1 MPTFFHACFSI
12 FPFLSFDALY
22 FPISLSAS
30 LQAAAS
36 MVPAVCGILNIP
48 LAHLGGG
55 AGHSDDREPGVAD
68 ESTGGG
74 APIDEETLSR
84 LQSVIYNQLCA
95 RHVIAAIPMLLV
107 AAQQVSSSSSSSSS
121 PAASPSS
128 PAHTAALHRFL
139 AAPLAL
145 LCRLV
150 LSSNYFVAQFI
161 QYGGLAAVAQSQLL
175 SCALP
180 PAALIDM
187 LQTLSQIARVSK
199 DNYAPIAA
207 QCCGDV
213 AATETQ
219 PQPQDAAL
227 STSTS
232 PGAGSKE
239 GHGYLFAALP
249 PLLRHADAHVRAKAA
264 NLVGNLT
271 RHSPRFYAH
280 LLRHGVLAPLMDC
293 CRDAGAAGTAGAA
306 ASARKFAC
314 FAVGNAAF
322 HDASLYA
329 HLRPSVPAL
338 VALLG
343 DADEKT
349 RANAAGALGN
359 LGRNSDA
366 VVGDI
371 CASGALAALV
381 RLTVGGS
388 SVRDGNAADTLEGQP
403 QHSQPR
409 KVALFALGNLC
420 YYTACRQ
427 AMRALNCVGALQ
439 AAANQ
444 STDAQVQKWL
454 ARVIKQLA

>member
-1 MPTFFHACFSI
+1 
-12 FPFLSFDALY
+12 
-22 FPISLSAS
+22 
-30 LQAAAS
+30 

-55 AGHSDDREPGVAD
+55 SNGASSGTGDDREPAAAD
-68 ESTGGG
+68 DANTNGGG
-74 APIDEETLSR
+74 ASTPIDEETLSR
-84 LQSVIYNQLCA
+84 LQSVIYNQLCT

-107 AAQQVSSSSSSSSS
+107 AAQQVSSSSSSSS
-121 PAASPSS
+121 ASSS
-128 PAHTAALHRFL
+128 SASSSASHTAALHRFL
-139 AAPLAL
+139 DAPLAL

-150 LSSNYFVAQFI
+150 LSSNYFVSQFI

-175 SCALP
+175 SSALP
-180 PAALIDM
+180 ASALIDV

-207 QCCGDV
+207 QCCGDAV
-213 AATETQ
+213 E
-219 PQPQDAAL
+219 PQDAASSASSSSSSL
-227 STSTS
+227 SS

-271 RHSPRFYAH
+271 RHSARFYAH
-280 LLRHGVLAPLMDC
+280 LLRHSVLAPLMDC
-293 CRDAGAAGTAGAA
+293 CREVGAAGAA
-306 ASARKFAC
+306 ARKFAC

-359 LGRNSDA
+359 LARNSDA

-381 RLTVGGS
+381 RLTVGSGS
-388 SVRDGNAADTLEGQP
+388 LESADAQQSQQ

-420 YYTACRQ
+420 NYPTCRQ
-427 AMRALNCVGALQ
+427 AMRALNCVAALQ
-439 AAANQ
+439 AAAHQ
-444 STDAQVQKWL
+444 SADAQVQKWL